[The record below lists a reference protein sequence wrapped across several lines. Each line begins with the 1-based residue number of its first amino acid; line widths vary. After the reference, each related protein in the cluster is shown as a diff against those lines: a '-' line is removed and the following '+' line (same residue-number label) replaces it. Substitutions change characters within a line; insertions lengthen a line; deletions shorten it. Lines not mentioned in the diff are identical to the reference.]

1 MEYFIKLSIDGL
13 LELQQELR
21 ELNDTKDKIT
31 DDELISKHR
40 YNSEFFEEI
49 HYDIEYKLF
58 GDDDDDDDDDDDV

>member
-40 YNSEFFEEI
+40 CNSEFFEEI
-49 HYDIEYKLF
+49 HNDIENKLF
-58 GDDDDDDDDDDDV
+58 GEDDDVERYFL